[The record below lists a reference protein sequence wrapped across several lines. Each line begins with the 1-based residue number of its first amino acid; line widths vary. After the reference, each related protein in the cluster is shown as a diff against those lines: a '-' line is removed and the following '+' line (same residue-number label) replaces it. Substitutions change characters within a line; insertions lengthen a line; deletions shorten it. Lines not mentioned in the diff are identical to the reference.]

1 MNAGAC
7 ELCSHDGGALIVRT
21 PAWRLV
27 RPDEPLYPATYR
39 LVWGRHEAELSDLV
53 EAEQAQCMAAVAR
66 VEAVMRRHLRP
77 HKMNLASLGN
87 VVPHLHWHL
96 IARDERDAHFPRP
109 VWAEPLRAADEGVL
123 ARWRAALPALDE
135 ALRQAFAARQAGA

>member
-1 MNAGAC
+1 MDPVAC
-7 ELCSHDGGALIVRT
+7 ELCSHDGGALILRT

-27 RPDEPLYPATYR
+27 RPSEALYPATYR
-39 LVWGRHEAELSDLV
+39 LIWSRHVAELSDLS
-53 EAEQAQCMAAVAR
+53 ESEQLGCMAAVAR
-66 VEAVMRRHLRP
+66 VEAVMRRHLHP

-109 VWAEPLRAADEGVL
+109 VWAEPLRAADEAAL

-135 ALRQAFAARQAGA
+135 ALRQAFAVRQAGA

>member
-1 MNAGAC
+1 MDTGAC
-7 ELCSHDGGALIVRT
+7 ELCGHDGGALIVRT

-27 RPDEPLYPATYR
+27 RPLEALYPATYR
-39 LVWGRHEAELSDLV
+39 LIWNRHVPEFSDLG
-53 EAEQAQCMAAVAR
+53 EAEQGECMAAVAR

-96 IARDERDAHFPRP
+96 IARDPADAHFPRP

-123 ARWRAALPALDE
+123 ARWRAALPVLDE
-135 ALRQAFAARQAGA
+135 ALRQALPVRQGGA